1 MENHDHD
8 YLIESDRQSA
18 IQYITDNRHVL
29 RSQPRLTAPEYLA
42 SIDDETLRQLVTLIK
57 GFIRDFPDHYQ
68 ERS

>member
-1 MENHDHD
+1 MNRE
-8 YLIESDRQSA
+8 SA
-18 IQYITDNRHVL
+18 IQYITKNRHVL

-68 ERS
+68 EQS

>member
-1 MENHDHD
+1 MNRE
-8 YLIESDRQSA
+8 SA
-18 IQYITDNRHVL
+18 IQYIENNRHVL

-57 GFIRDFPDHYQ
+57 GFVRDFPDHYQ

>member
-1 MENHDHD
+1 MNRE
-8 YLIESDRQSA
+8 SA
-18 IQYITDNRHVL
+18 IEYITNNRHVL

-68 ERS
+68 EQS